1 MERRFDQQLDDLKQD
16 LLKMGGA
23 VEESI
28 AQAVRSLVERD
39 DELVKEVIVGGKK
52 IDDWEI
58 MIEETCLRLLATQG
72 PVASDLRLLAC
83 MMKVNDD
90 LERINDQA
98 VNIAQRAE
106 VLNTMPLLKPLIDI
120 PRMSELA
127 QGMVKDALDAFVR
140 RDVDL
145 ARDVGRRDED
155 LDLLRDQIFRELLT
169 YMHAPST
176 GPDTID
182 RGIYLILVSRHLERV
197 GDHASNIAEN
207 VAYLVEGSIV
217 RHQKEEWWEGGKAQ
231 GAEPVEGDGESS
243 AQVSGE

>member
-1 MERRFDQQLDDLKQD
+1 
-16 LLKMGGA
+16 
-23 VEESI
+23 
-28 AQAVRSLVERD
+28 
-39 DELVKEVIVGGKK
+39 
-52 IDDWEI
+52 
-58 MIEETCLRLLATQG
+58 
-72 PVASDLRLLAC
+72 
-83 MMKVNDD
+83 
-90 LERINDQA
+90 
-98 VNIAQRAE
+98 
-106 VLNTMPLLKPLIDI
+106 
-120 PRMSELA
+120 
-127 QGMVKDALDAFVR
+127 MVKDALDAFVR

-231 GAEPVEGDGESS
+231 NL
-243 AQVSGE
+243 

>member
-1 MERRFDQQLDDLKQD
+1 MVRRFDQQLDDLKQD

-39 DELVKEVIVGGKK
+39 DELVKEVIAGGKK

-127 QGMVKDALDAFVR
+127 QGMVKDARDAFVR

-217 RHQKEEWWEGGKAQ
+217 RHQKEEWWEGQ
-231 GAEPVEGDGESS
+231 GARRRTCRG
-243 AQVSGE
+243 